1 MHTDIALFTIDAE
14 HSRDLDDAIGIAR
27 NASGWTVR
35 VAIANPSA
43 YVPIGSA
50 EDLVARKQG
59 ATIYRGRQATM
70 PMLARSISEDQATL
84 TAGVPRSAVL
94 IDLEL
99 DQAGQHVGT
108 RPSLGEI
115 NVAQRLSYKD
125 VPSIASDRAHPHHQA
140 MVDAIAIARGFLKQ
154 RRARGALA
162 FLDQQQMLL
171 TDEEGRVQHFAAGE
185 MVGHLLVQ
193 EMMIAA
199 NSAVAEL
206 AARSDVPFLYRCHEP
221 RISAPRG
228 LAAAESF
235 EAWIAGGH
243 ATTAAAL
250 ERLNLITQKARYT
263 STLTGH
269 YGLNVPAYAH
279 ITSPLRRYAD
289 LAVQRQLVAMI
300 QGTALPYSQ
309 DEMTAIGNEL
319 FEASEAVAVETS
331 DFFKA
336 PVLAKAQAALE
347 AGAQHALRALAD
359 NELGQAVKAGLAGT
373 FAPTL
378 VDELL
383 RRMAAGAL
391 ADKISVRFIEG
402 RAALPPAVAEGFI
415 SMIRAK
421 PAAAVSFLHHAR
433 AINLV
438 SDFEVQFEETPGRT
452 GPSFKAITTMRDA
465 ERGLAYRA
473 VATDGK
479 KKAAEQA
486 AALLALCDLMGVARP
501 ATSCA
506 EEGAP
511 CPSTAALAVADSHP
525 PAAVQAPQI
534 ANPKGALLEFC
545 QKHKLGAPTF
555 RSTSTGPSN
564 APAFVCTAELAV
576 GEETL
581 SARSASTPAKRQA
594 EALAAEALLEQLVA
608 RKARCNQVEV
618 PVQAPPAAA
627 RADTGAA
634 MPVPTVSDRGR
645 SIQLLQEYAQKAR
658 LPLPAYEF
666 VEISQTPSLFECVV
680 RLDMVDGTTF
690 EARAT
695 ASSKQASKGAAA
707 ALALDQL
714 AAAVAA

>member
-1 MHTDIALFTIDAE
+1 MQTEIALFTIDAE

-27 NASGWTVR
+27 NESGWTVR

-43 YVPIGSA
+43 HVPIGSA
-50 EDLVARKQG
+50 EDLAARQQG
-59 ATIYRGRQATM
+59 ATIYRGRRATM
-70 PMLARSISEDQATL
+70 PMLPRSIAEEQATL

-115 NVAQRLSYKD
+115 TVVQRLSYKD
-125 VPSIASDRAHPHHQA
+125 VPTIASDHADPLHLA
-140 MVDAIAIARGFLKQ
+140 MVDAIAIARGLLKQ

-206 AARSDVPFLYRCHEP
+206 AARSDLPFLYRCHEP

-243 ATTAAAL
+243 ATTAAAI
-250 ERLNLITQKARYT
+250 ERLHLITQRARYT

-289 LAVQRQLVAMI
+289 LVDQRQLVAFI

-309 DEMTAIGNEL
+309 DALTAIGNEL
-319 FEASEAVAVETS
+319 FEASEAMAAETS
-331 DFFKA
+331 DYYKA

-347 AGAQHALRALAD
+347 ADAQHALRALTD

-373 FAPTL
+373 FAPAL

-383 RRMAAGAL
+383 RRMAAGTL

-402 RAALPPAVAEGFI
+402 RAALPPTVSEGFI

-433 AINLV
+433 AVNLV
-438 SDFEVQFEETPGRT
+438 SELEVQFEETPGWS
-452 GPSFKAITTMRDA
+452 GPSFKAISTMRDV
-465 ERGLAYRA
+465 ERGVTYRA

-501 ATSCA
+501 TSSCA
-506 EEGAP
+506 QDEAP
-511 CPSTAALAVADSHP
+511 SSSPAAPAAAP
-525 PAAVQAPQI
+525 AQQPAAAVQAPQI
-534 ANPKGALLEFC
+534 ANPKGALLELC
-545 QKHKLGAPTF
+545 QKQKLGTPTF
-555 RSTSTGPSN
+555 MSTSAGPSN
-564 APAFVCTAELAV
+564 APAFVCTAELLV
-576 GEETL
+576 GEDAL
-581 SARSASTPAKRQA
+581 SARSVPTPAKRQA
-594 EALAAEALLEQLVA
+594 EALAAEALLEQLVGRQA
-608 RKARCNQVEV
+608 RSNQVENS
-618 PVQAPPAAA
+618 VQAPAVAQTSA
-627 RADTGAA
+627 STSTSVLAVT
-634 MPVPTVSDRGR
+634 DRGR

-658 LPLPAYEF
+658 LPLPVYEF
-666 VEISQTPSLFECVV
+666 AEISQTPSSFECTV
-680 RLDMVDGTTF
+680 RLDLTDGTF

-707 ALALDQL
+707 ALAFGQL
-714 AAAVAA
+714 ASAVAA

>member
-1 MHTDIALFTIDAE
+1 MHTDIPLFTIDAE

-27 NASGWTVR
+27 SESGWTVR

-43 YVPIGSA
+43 YIPIGSA
-50 EDLVARKQG
+50 EDLAARKQG
-59 ATIYRGRQATM
+59 ATIYRGRQATK

-94 IDLEL
+94 IDLDV
-99 DQAGQHVGT
+99 DQAGKPVGT

-115 NVAQRLSYKD
+115 TVAQRLSYKH
-125 VPSIASDRAHPHHQA
+125 VPSIAADQAHPLHQP

-199 NSAVAEL
+199 NSAVAEV

-235 EAWIAGGH
+235 EAWFAGGH
-243 ATTAAAL
+243 ATTAAAT

-289 LAVQRQLVAMI
+289 LAVQRQLVALI
-300 QGTALPYSQ
+300 QGTALPYLPYSQ
-309 DEMTAIGNEL
+309 DELTAIGDEL
-319 FEASEAVAVETS
+319 FEASEAIADETS
-331 DFFKA
+331 DYYKA

-347 AGAQHALRALAD
+347 ADAQHALRALAD

-373 FAPTL
+373 FATAL

-438 SDFEVQFEETPGRT
+438 SDFEVQFDEFPGRT
-452 GPSFKAITTMRDA
+452 GPSFQATTKMRDA
-465 ERGLAYRA
+465 ERGLTYRA

-501 ATSCA
+501 APSWA
-506 EEGAP
+506 EEEAP
-511 CPSTAALAVADSHP
+511 SSP
-525 PAAVQAPQI
+525 PAAPTMAPAQMHAALQAPQL

-545 QKHKLGAPTF
+545 QKQKLGTPTF
-555 RSTSTGPSN
+555 TTTSTGPSN
-564 APAFVCTAELAV
+564 APAFVCTAELSV

-594 EALAAEALLEQLVA
+594 EALAAEALFEQLVSRSA
-608 RKARCNQVEV
+608 RRSQAEA
-618 PVQAPPAAA
+618 PAQAPPTAQA
-627 RADTGAA
+627 GA
-634 MPVPTVSDRGR
+634 VPTVSDRGR

-658 LPLPAYEF
+658 LPHPAYEF
-666 VEISQTPSLFECVV
+666 VEISKSPSSFECLV
-680 RLDMVDGTTF
+680 RLDLADGTF

-695 ASSKQASKGAAA
+695 ASSKQASKAAA
-707 ALALDQL
+707 ATLALDQL

>member
-1 MHTDIALFTIDAE
+1 MHLFTIDAE

-27 NASGWTVR
+27 NESGWTVR

-43 YVPIGSA
+43 HVAIGST
-50 EDLVARKQG
+50 EDLEARKQG
-59 ATIYRGRQATM
+59 ATIYRARQATR
-70 PMLARSISEDQATL
+70 PMLPRAISEDQATL
-84 TAGVPRSAVL
+84 TAGVPRSAVV
-94 IDLEL
+94 IDLDL
-99 DQAGQHVGT
+99 DQAGQLSDT
-108 RPSLGEI
+108 RLSLGDI
-115 NVAQRLSYKD
+115 TVAQRLSYQD
-125 VPSIASDRAHPHHQA
+125 VPAIAADQGHPLHQS

-162 FLDQQQMLL
+162 FLDQQQLLL

-193 EMMIAA
+193 ELMIAA
-199 NSAVAEL
+199 NSAVAEF

-235 EAWIAGGH
+235 EAWFAGGH
-243 ATTAAAL
+243 ASTAAAI

-289 LAVQRQLVAMI
+289 LVDQRQLIALI
-300 QGTALPYSQ
+300 QGAALPYSQ
-309 DEMTAIGNEL
+309 DELTAIGNEL
-319 FEASEAVAVETS
+319 FEVSEAITAEAS
-331 DFFKA
+331 DFYKA

-347 AGAQHALRALAD
+347 PHAQHALRALAD
-359 NELGQAVKAGLAGT
+359 NEVGQAVKAGLAGT
-373 FAPTL
+373 FAPAL

-383 RRMAAGAL
+383 RRMAAGTL

-402 RAALPPAVAEGFI
+402 RAALPPVVAEGFI

-438 SDFEVQFEETPGRT
+438 SDFEVQFEEFPSPT
-452 GPSFKAITTMRDA
+452 GPSFKATSTMRDA
-465 ERGLAYRA
+465 ERGLTYRA
-473 VATDGK
+473 VATEGK

-501 ATSCA
+501 APSCVEDA
-506 EEGAP
+506 AP
-511 CPSTAALAVADSHP
+511 SSPPPVAP
-525 PAAVQAPQI
+525 TVTRAPQPEALQPPQT
-534 ANPKGALLEFC
+534 ANSKGALLEFC
-545 QKHKLGAPTF
+545 QKQKLGTPTF
-555 RSTSTGPSN
+555 TSTGTGPSN
-564 APAFVCTAELAV
+564 APAFACTAELTV
-576 GEETL
+576 GEETFCA
-581 SARSASTPAKRQA
+581 SSASTPAKRQA
-594 EALAAEALLEQLVA
+594 EALAAAALLEQLISRQA
-608 RKARCNQVEV
+608 RGGQVE
-618 PVQAPPAAA
+618 APARAPAAA
-627 RADTGAA
+627 EAGPNTVTPA
-634 MPVPTVSDRGR
+634 PTAVSERGR

-658 LPLPAYEF
+658 LPHPVYEF
-666 VEISQTPSLFECVV
+666 VEISKTPSSFECLV
-680 RLDMVDGTTF
+680 RLDLADGAF
-690 EARAT
+690 EARASG
-695 ASSKQASKGAAA
+695 SSKQASKGAAA
-707 ALALDQL
+707 TRALDQL